1 MNEKDIAQRIK
12 DLRTSQHLTLEQVA
26 NEVGV
31 GKSTVRKWETGI
43 IVNMRRDKIASL
55 AKALHTTPA
64 YLMGWAEVGS
74 TVCPICGLQ
83 YVPYEPE
90 DIEIHEKNHQN
101 FLAAEDRFGVCYP
114 STEWEDIKQKCHKI
128 LDSNKVIEEKV
139 DAAIQLF
146 KVYFSRS
153 LNANGYNLRHPSF
166 NNYCAMLLNDK
177 DVWQKRFGKEIYNR
191 LVDIYGRREGIDK
204 GKTICKIADE
214 SNNSLP
220 DDAYPYNPVMH
231 RIPILGTISAGLP
244 LYAEQNIEGYTYTD
258 LNGGEEYF
266 ALRVK
271 GDSMNAAQINNGNI
285 LIVRKQNTVEN
296 GEIAVIMVDDEDAV
310 VKRFYQNGDSVTLV
324 PQSTN
329 PQYLPQIYDLK
340 KTKIKI
346 IGKVMRNQI
355 DF

>member
-1 MNEKDIAQRIK
+1 M
-12 DLRTSQHLTLEQVA
+12 
-26 NEVGV
+26 
-31 GKSTVRKWETGI
+31 
-43 IVNMRRDKIASL
+43 
-55 AKALHTTPA
+55 
-64 YLMGWAEVGS
+64 
-74 TVCPICGLQ
+74 
-83 YVPYEPE
+83 
-90 DIEIHEKNHQN
+90 
-101 FLAAEDRFGVCYP
+101 CYP
-114 STEWEDIKQKCHKI
+114 STEWEDIKQKCYKI